1 MNGQGSTEG
10 FGAWN
15 KDIKEPKG
23 NREQR
28 QRERKSRWGDPE
40 PEDTPEAE
48 TEANIPELETCG
60 APPVTDTADM
70 DLEAPAP
77 EMMATSAIEVAE
89 TQEMFPAEDMSQP
102 QMQEMF
108 PAEDMSHPQ
117 MQETTENFQESNVD
131 NPVESLEPP
140 RSLDFGDVGEQQM
153 PDPVMSEWVSGEGT
167 CPPEAEER

>member
-1 MNGQGSTEG
+1 MG
-10 FGAWN
+10 
-15 KDIKEPKG
+15 
-23 NREQR
+23 
-28 QRERKSRWGDPE
+28 
-40 PEDTPEAE
+40 
-48 TEANIPELETCG
+48 ETCG

-77 EMMATSAIEVAE
+77 EMMATSGIEVAG
-89 TQEMFPAEDMSQP
+89 TQEMFPAEDMS
-102 QMQEMF
+102 
-108 PAEDMSHPQ
+108 HLQ

-167 CPPEAEER
+167 CPPE